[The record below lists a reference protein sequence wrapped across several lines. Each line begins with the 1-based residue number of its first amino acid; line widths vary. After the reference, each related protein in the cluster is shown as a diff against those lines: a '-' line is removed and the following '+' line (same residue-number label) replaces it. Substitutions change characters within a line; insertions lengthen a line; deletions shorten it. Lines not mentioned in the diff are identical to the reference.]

1 MRLLLAIDGSENSR
15 RAVDYV
21 ASLLRA
27 VSDVEITLFHV
38 MKPLPRELLEHGGSD
53 NPAAEAALSDRLRRD
68 QGAWLEKERAAENA
82 PLTQAREVLER
93 AGFAPDRV
101 SVKFGYDEDVAHN
114 ILEEATSRQ
123 CDTIVIGR
131 HGTSQ
136 VRRLFG
142 GGVTDQLLRNAKGFA
157 IWIIE

>member
-15 RAVDYV
+15 RAVGYV
-21 ASLLRA
+21 ASLLPA

-38 MKPLPRELLEHGGSD
+38 MKPLPRGLLEHGGSD
-53 NPAAEAALSDRLRRD
+53 NPAAEAALSDRLRDD
-68 QGAWLEKERAAENA
+68 QRAWLEQEKAAEGA
-82 PLTQAREVLER
+82 PLTQARDVLER

-101 SVKFGYDEDVAHN
+101 SVKFGYDEDVAQN
-114 ILEEATSRQ
+114 ILEEAKSRH

-131 HGTSQ
+131 HGTSG

>member
-38 MKPLPRELLEHGGSD
+38 MKPLPRELLEHGGSE
-53 NPAAEAALSDRLRRD
+53 NPAAEAALSDRLRDD
-68 QGAWLEKERAAENA
+68 QRAWLEQEKAAEGA
-82 PLTQAREVLER
+82 PLAHARGILER
-93 AGFAPDRV
+93 AGFVRDRV
-101 SVKFGYDEDVAHN
+101 SANFGYDEDVAQN
-114 ILEEATSRQ
+114 ILEEAKSRH

-131 HGTSQ
+131 HGTSG